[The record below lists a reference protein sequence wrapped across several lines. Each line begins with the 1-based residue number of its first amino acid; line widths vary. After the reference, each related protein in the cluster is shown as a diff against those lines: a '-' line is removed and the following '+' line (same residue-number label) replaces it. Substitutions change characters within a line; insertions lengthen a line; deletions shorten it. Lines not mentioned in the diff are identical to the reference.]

1 MHRHVILFA
10 RPPRYGCGK
19 TRLAR
24 DIGKVATLRF
34 YRNNVNRVLGRL
46 KTMPSIKL
54 SVSLTPDNAVFEAVG
69 PHFGDVPLIP
79 QGYGDLGAK
88 MARALNHRDIGP
100 TVIIG
105 SDIPDISPRYIE
117 EAFKALHSN
126 DAVFGP
132 CEDGGYWLIGLKRL
146 SNTPSHFLK
155 NIEWS
160 TSQALQQSVATL
172 PKQWKVGYISILDDI
187 DTGADLA
194 AWQDKKTGR

>member
-1 MHRHVILFA
+1 MFA

-24 DIGKVATLRF
+24 DIGKVETLRF
-34 YRNNVNRVLGRL
+34 YRNNVTRILGRL
-46 KTMPSIKL
+46 KMMPSIKL
-54 SVSLTPDNAVFEAVG
+54 SVALTPDNAIVEGVG
-69 PHFGDVPLIP
+69 PHFGGVALTP
-79 QGYGDLGAK
+79 QGHGDLGAK
-88 MARALNHRDIGP
+88 MARALKHGDIGP

-105 SDIPDISPRYIE
+105 SDIPDISPRFIE
-117 EAFKALHSN
+117 EAFKALQSN

-132 CEDGGYWLIGLKRL
+132 CDDGGYWLIGLKRL
-146 SNTPSHFLK
+146 SNAPTQFLR

-172 PKQWKVGYISILDDI
+172 PKQWKVGYISTLDDI

-194 AWQDKKTGR
+194 AWQDKNTGR

>member
-1 MHRHVILFA
+1 MHRHVIMFA

-24 DIGKVATLRF
+24 DIGKVETLRF

-46 KTMPSIKL
+46 KTIPSIKL
-54 SVSLTPDNAVFEAVG
+54 SVALTPDNAVFEGVG
-69 PHFGDVPLIP
+69 PHFGDVTLVP
-79 QGYGDLGAK
+79 QGHGDLGEK

-105 SDIPDISPRYIE
+105 SDIPDISPHYIE

-126 DAVFGP
+126 DVVFGP
-132 CEDGGYWLIGLKRL
+132 CDDGGYWLIGLKRL
-146 SNTPSHFLK
+146 SNAPSHFLK

-160 TSQALQQSVATL
+160 TSCLLYTS
-172 PKQWKVGYISILDDI
+172 PSPRDRG
-187 DTGADLA
+187 
-194 AWQDKKTGR
+194 

>member
-46 KTMPSIKL
+46 KAMPSIKL
-54 SVSLTPDNAVFEAVG
+54 SVALTPDNAIFEGVG
-69 PHFGDVPLIP
+69 PHFGGVPLIP
-79 QGYGDLGAK
+79 QGHRDLGAK
-88 MARALNHRDIGP
+88 MARALNHGDIGP

-105 SDIPDISPRYIE
+105 SDIPDISPHYIE
-117 EAFKALHSN
+117 EAFKALQSN
-126 DAVFGP
+126 DAVFGS

-146 SNTPSHFLK
+146 SGIPSHFLK

-172 PKQWKVGYISILDDI
+172 PKQWKVGYISTLDDI

-194 AWQDKKTGR
+194 AWRKNNTGR